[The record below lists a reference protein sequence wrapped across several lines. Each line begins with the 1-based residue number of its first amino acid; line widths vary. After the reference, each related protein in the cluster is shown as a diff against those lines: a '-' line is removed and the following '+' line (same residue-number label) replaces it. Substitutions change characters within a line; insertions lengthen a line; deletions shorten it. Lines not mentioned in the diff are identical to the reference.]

1 MKLEDLGYHSD
12 LETFRQTQ
20 QLQQF
25 GVARVISEHKERY
38 HLQNEEGEFEGIL
51 LGQLRFN
58 AVSRED
64 FPAVG
69 DWVAISPYDEG
80 KVLIHAIFP
89 RHSILERQAVGK
101 TGQKQII
108 GTNID
113 YGLIVQAVGQDFN
126 LNRLERY
133 LTICHSAKVKP
144 LIILS
149 KIDLVDEDTLDALIG
164 QITERIPNVPLFPIS
179 NLDQQGYDALTP
191 QIKIG
196 KTYCLLGSSGV
207 GKSSLLNALAGV
219 ELMETSHISA
229 QLQKGRHTTTHR
241 SLSVL
246 KNGAIL
252 IDNPGMRE
260 VGLSDVQ
267 SGLTQ
272 TFEDIERISQDCKYK
287 DCQHLSE
294 DSCAVL
300 EAIDNGQLDPAVYDN
315 YQKMKREQTHFSAS
329 IEEKRRKDKAFGK
342 MIKQV
347 IKQRKKD
354 KF

>member
-1 MKLEDLGYHSD
+1 MKLEDLGYNSD
-12 LETFRQTQ
+12 LETYRQNQ
-20 QLQQF
+20 QLEQF
-25 GVARVISEHKERY
+25 GVARVITEHKERY
-38 HLQNEEGEFEGIL
+38 QLLTETGEFEGIL

-58 AVSRED
+58 AESRED

-89 RHSILERQAVGK
+89 RYATLERQTVGK
-101 TGQKQII
+101 SGQKQII

-133 LTICHSAKVKP
+133 LTICNNAKVRP
-144 LIILS
+144 IIILS
-149 KIDLVDEDTLDALIG
+149 KIDLVDKVTLNSLIE
-164 QITERIPNVPLFPIS
+164 QIHQRIPDIPLFPIC
-179 NLDQQGYDALTP
+179 NLDQKGYDLLKP
-191 QIKIG
+191 QIQAG

-207 GKSSLLNALAGV
+207 GKSSLINALAG
-219 ELMETSHISA
+219 EDIMETSAISA
-229 QLQKGRHTTTHR
+229 QLQKGKHTTTHR

-260 VGLSDVQ
+260 IGLTDAQ
-267 SGLTQ
+267 SGLSQ
-272 TFEDIERISQDCKYK
+272 TFEDIENFAQNCKYK
-287 DCQHLSE
+287 DCQHTSE
-294 DSCAVL
+294 NACAVL
-300 EAIDNGQLDPAVYDN
+300 EALDNGDLDLAAYDN

-347 IKQRKKD
+347 VKHRKRD